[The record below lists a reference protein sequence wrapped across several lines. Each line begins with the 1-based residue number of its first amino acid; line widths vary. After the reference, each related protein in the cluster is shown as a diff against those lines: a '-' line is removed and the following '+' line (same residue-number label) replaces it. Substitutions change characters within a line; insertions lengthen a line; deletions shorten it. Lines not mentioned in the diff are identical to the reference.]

1 MRLLSLAIALSTF
14 TALVAAQ
21 GPQSTDR
28 PTFDVASIKPNR
40 SGESR
45 NGADAAPSGRVT
57 VTNMTLYN
65 LVRNAFELQPHELVS
80 GERMPRWVESERW
93 DIVAQGPPLKDPSSQ
108 QLLRQMLRNLLVD
121 RFKLTSR
128 RETRDVPVYALVLA
142 RSDRQLG
149 PQIRPSTLDCAAQIA
164 AARAPGTA
172 RGSIQQCGRR
182 VGPGYM
188 ATFGMS
194 LKDFAAA
201 LSASAGRFVIDATG
215 LTDRFDLE
223 LKWNPEP
230 GTTDAGAPAD
240 GASLFTAVQE
250 QLGLRL
256 EARRAPLNVFVL
268 ETAERPEE

>member
-1 MRLLSLAIALSTF
+1 
-14 TALVAAQ
+14 VAAL
-21 GPQSTDR
+21 GAQSTDR
-28 PTFDVASIKPNR
+28 STFEVASIRPNKSSETR
-40 SGESR
+40 S
-45 NGADAAPSGRVT
+45 GADAAPSGRVT

-80 GERMPRWVESERW
+80 GERMPPWVESERW
-93 DIVAQGPPLKDPSSQ
+93 DIVAQGPPLKDPASQ
-108 QLLRQMLRNLLVD
+108 RLLRQMLRNLLVD

-128 RETRDVPVYALVLA
+128 RQTREVAVYALVPS

-188 ATFGMS
+188 ATFGTP

-201 LSASAGRFVIDATG
+201 LSTAAGRFVIDATG

-230 GTTDAGAPAD
+230 GANDAGGATD

-256 EARRAPLNVFVL
+256 EARRAPIEVFVL
-268 ETAERPEE
+268 ETAERPED

>member
-1 MRLLSLAIALSTF
+1 MRLFALALGLTTL
-14 TALVAAQ
+14 TAFVAAQ
-21 GPQSTDR
+21 RPQLPDR
-28 PTFDVASIKPNR
+28 PTFEVASVKPNE
-40 SGESR
+40 SAESR

-80 GERMPRWVESERW
+80 GERMPPWIESERW
-93 DIVAQGPPLKDPSSQ
+93 DIVAQGPPLTDPASQ

-121 RFKLTSR
+121 RFKVTSR
-128 RETRDVPVYALVLA
+128 RETRDLPVYALVLS

-164 AARAPGTA
+164 AVRTPGTA
-172 RGSIQQCGRR
+172 RGSVQQCGRR
-182 VGPGYM
+182 VAPGYM
-188 ATFGMS
+188 ATFGVP
-194 LKDFAAA
+194 LRDFAAG
-201 LSASAGRFVIDATG
+201 LSAAAGRFVIDATG
-215 LTDRFDLE
+215 LADRFDLE

-230 GTTDAGAPAD
+230 GSADAGAPAD

-256 EARRAPLNVFVL
+256 EARRAPVNVFVL
-268 ETAERPEE
+268 ETAEHPTE

>member
-1 MRLLSLAIALSTF
+1 MRLFSLIGLTTL
-14 TALVAAQ
+14 TAFVAAL
-21 GPQSTDR
+21 GAQSTDR
-28 PTFDVASIKPNR
+28 PTFEVASIRPNK
-40 SGESR
+40 SSETR

-80 GERMPRWVESERW
+80 GERMPSWVESERW
-93 DIVAQGPPLKDPSSQ
+93 DIVAQGPPLKDPASQ

-121 RFKLTSR
+121 RFKLSSR
-128 RETRDVPVYALVLA
+128 RETREVPVYALVLS

-188 ATFGMS
+188 ATFGTP

-201 LSASAGRFVIDATG
+201 LSTPAGRFVLDATG

-230 GTTDAGAPAD
+230 GTTDAGGVAD
-240 GASLFTAVQE
+240 RASLFTAVQE

-256 EARRAPLNVFVL
+256 EARRAPINVFVL
-268 ETAERPEE
+268 ETADRPEE

>member
-1 MRLLSLAIALSTF
+1 MRRLSLAIGLTLL
-14 TALVAAQ
+14 TAFVAAER
-21 GPQSTDR
+21 PQSPDR
-28 PTFDVASIKPNR
+28 PTFEVASIKPNK
-40 SGESR
+40 SAESR

-80 GERMPRWVESERW
+80 GERMPPWVESERW

-121 RFKLTSR
+121 RFKLNSR
-128 RETRDVPVYALVLA
+128 RETREVPVYALVHA

-194 LKDFAAA
+194 LKDFGAA
-201 LSASAGRFVIDATG
+201 LSTSAGRFVIDATG

-240 GASLFTAVQE
+240 GASLFTALQE

-256 EARRAPLNVFVL
+256 EARRAPVNVFVL

>member
-1 MRLLSLAIALSTF
+1 MRLLSLAIALSTL

-28 PTFDVASIKPNR
+28 PTFEVASIKPNN

-65 LVRNAFELQPHELVS
+65 LVRNAFELQAHELVS
-80 GERMPRWVESERW
+80 GERMPSWIASQRW
-93 DIVAQGPPLKDPSSQ
+93 DIVAQGPPLKDPSSR

-121 RFKLTSR
+121 RFKLNAR
-128 RETRDVPVYALVLA
+128 RETREVPVYALVYA

-149 PQIRPSTLDCAAQIA
+149 PQIRPSALDCAAQIA

-172 RGSIQQCGRR
+172 RGSVQQCGRR
-182 VGPGYM
+182 VGPGYI
-188 ATFGMS
+188 ATFGTPLM
-194 LKDFAAA
+194 DFATA
-201 LSASAGRFVIDATG
+201 LSTSAGRFVIDATG
-215 LTDRFDLE
+215 LTNRFDLE

-256 EARRAPLNVFVL
+256 EARRAPVNVLVI